1 MEPVAFSI
9 TDPTVWGGLIALIVM
24 EVVLGIDNIVFISLI
39 ISKMDEKR
47 REIARKIG
55 LGLALIMRIML
66 LFGISWVIGLKAP
79 VIELFGNS
87 FSWRDIILIAG
98 GLFLLAKA
106 TQEIHSDLEEKGEAK
121 VGVPSYFA
129 LVILQIILVD
139 MIFSIDSI
147 ITAVG
152 MTPHI
157 EIMVIAVIVSIIVM
171 YFASVQISEF
181 IERHPSTKILALSFL
196 LLIGAA
202 LIADGFDVHI
212 PRGYVYFAMAF
223 AGFIELLNIRRTN
236 AKRAR
241 RKKKQEAAG

>member
-9 TDPTVWGGLIALIVM
+9 TDPTIWGGLIALIVM

-39 ISKMDEKR
+39 IAKMDEKK
-47 REIARKIG
+47 RELARKIG
-55 LGLALIMRIML
+55 LGLALIMRIAL
-66 LFGISWVIGLKAP
+66 LFAISWVIGLKEP
-79 VIELFGNS
+79 VIEVLGNS

-106 TQEIHSDLEEKGEAK
+106 TQEIHSDVEEKGEAK
-121 VGVPSYFA
+121 FGVPSYFA
-129 LVILQIILVD
+129 LVILQIILID

-171 YFASVQISEF
+171 YLASVQISEF
-181 IERHPSTKILALSFL
+181 IEKHPSTKILALSFL
-196 LLIGAA
+196 LLVGAA
-202 LIADGFDVHI
+202 LIADGFGFHI
-212 PRGYVYFAMAF
+212 PRGYIYFAMGY
-223 AGFIELLNIRRTN
+223 AGFIEFLNIRRTI
-236 AKRAR
+236 AKQRN
-241 RKKKQEAAG
+241 KVLGE